1 MHSLKKFSEG
11 DILMEEKIMQPVPAL
26 TDEKIA
32 YALSEALKKIDAN
45 LDVFDTV
52 FPSHAS
58 VNNVYTKDEN
68 VNGWNEGFWTGI
80 LWLAYDLTGDEKY
93 RRVAEMQIPTYT
105 KRIKEHLGVDH
116 HDMGFLY
123 TPSCVAAYKLTG
135 NEEAKE
141 TALLA
146 ADNLMRRYHE
156 KGEFLQAWGEIGAP
170 DNYRLIIDC
179 LLNIPLL
186 YWASEVTGDKKYEE
200 IAFKHYKSTAA
211 NIMRPDGST
220 FHTFYFDPETGKP
233 TKGVTHQGFR
243 DDSCWSRG
251 QAWGIYGPLM
261 TYMYEKNPDAIE
273 FFKRTSRYFMEH
285 LPEDFIAYWDLAFT
299 SGDEERDS
307 SAAAIAACGLIEGA
321 NVTGDEGYLNAAKN
335 MINSLI
341 DGYLTKDIPESNGLL
356 LHAVYGKP
364 MNNGVDECNIWG
376 DYFYMEALAR
386 LIKGKDFRAY
396 W

>member
-1 MHSLKKFSEG
+1 
-11 DILMEEKIMQPVPAL
+11 MEEKIMQPATAL
-26 TDEKIA
+26 TEEKLS

-58 VNNVYTKDEN
+58 VNNVYTKDKNEG
-68 VNGWNEGFWTGI
+68 GWNQGFWTGM

-93 RRVAEMQIPTYT
+93 RKVAEMQIPTYT
-105 KRIKEHLGVDH
+105 KRIKERLGVGH

-146 ADNLMRRYHE
+146 ADNLMSRYHE
-156 KGEFLQAWGEIGAP
+156 KGEFIQAWGELGAP

-200 IAFKHYKSTAA
+200 VAFKHYKSTAA
-211 NIMRPDGST
+211 HIIRPDGST
-220 FHTFYFDPETGKP
+220 FHTFYFDPETGAP
-233 TKGVTHQGFR
+233 VKGVTHQGYR
-243 DDSCWSRG
+243 DDSCWARG
-251 QAWGIYGPLM
+251 QAWGIYGPMM

-273 FFKRTSRYFMEH
+273 FFKRTAKYYLEH
-285 LPEDFIAYWDLAFT
+285 LPEDFISYWDLAFT

-321 NVTGDEGYLNAAKN
+321 NATGDERYMNAAKN
-335 MINSLI
+335 TINSLI

-364 MNNGVDECNIWG
+364 MNVGVDECNIWG

-386 LIKGKDFRAY
+386 LIKGKNFRAY

>member
-1 MHSLKKFSEG
+1 
-11 DILMEEKIMQPVPAL
+11 MEEKIMQPVPAL

-386 LIKGKDFRAY
+386 LIMGKDFRAY

>member
-1 MHSLKKFSEG
+1 
-11 DILMEEKIMQPVPAL
+11 MEEKIMQPVPAL

-68 VNGWNEGFWTGI
+68 VDGWNEGFWTGI

-93 RRVAEMQIPTYT
+93 RRVAELQIPTYT

-186 YWASEVTGDKKYEE
+186 YWASEVTGDKKYEKV
-200 IAFKHYKSTAA
+200 AFKHYKSTAA

>member
-1 MHSLKKFSEG
+1 MHLLKKFSEG

-105 KRIKEHLGVDH
+105 KRIKEHLDVDH

-200 IAFKHYKSTAA
+200 VAFKHYKSTAA

>member
-261 TYMYEKNPDAIE
+261 TYM
-273 FFKRTSRYFMEH
+273 
-285 LPEDFIAYWDLAFT
+285 
-299 SGDEERDS
+299 
-307 SAAAIAACGLIEGA
+307 
-321 NVTGDEGYLNAAKN
+321 
-335 MINSLI
+335 
-341 DGYLTKDIPESNGLL
+341 
-356 LHAVYGKP
+356 
-364 MNNGVDECNIWG
+364 
-376 DYFYMEALAR
+376 
-386 LIKGKDFRAY
+386 
-396 W
+396 

>member
-1 MHSLKKFSEG
+1 
-11 DILMEEKIMQPVPAL
+11 MEEKIMQPVPAL

-200 IAFKHYKSTAA
+200 VAFKHYKSTAA

>member
-1 MHSLKKFSEG
+1 
-11 DILMEEKIMQPVPAL
+11 MEEKIMQPVPAL

-364 MNNGVDECNIWG
+364 MNHGVDECNIWG

-386 LIKGKDFRAY
+386 LIMGKDFRAY

>member
-1 MHSLKKFSEG
+1 
-11 DILMEEKIMQPVPAL
+11 MEEKIMQPVPAL

-93 RRVAEMQIPTYT
+93 RRVADMQIPTYT

-200 IAFKHYKSTAA
+200 VAFKHYKSTAA